1 MTRLNTEILHAA
13 ITQFKQKSTENPTEY
28 QQIYTERTERA
39 RIYQSYTAEKIRQM
53 THEDFYEYIGKLWS
67 MLIWGNKTYIVDK
80 ILNENGIENL
90 KTSLIS
96 LLYGTEPI
104 ETRWKN
110 ALTKTK
116 GLGPA
121 TISELLAYSKPE
133 QYALFNKRTCDC
145 LRYLGIPDMPVY
157 TYQYT
162 GKKYLEV
169 CRIAQQI
176 ADIME
181 QNGLGHVDLLAVDYF
196 LWDEILPDVHTTL
209 PELHPIPPKIPEPK
223 DTSPISL
230 HNEIR
235 DKIVDIGRMLGF
247 ESDKEIKVTSGAVVD
262 AIWEASIGNMGKVIY
277 VFEVQTKGS
286 IDSLLLNLM
295 KAKQNKAVQAIVAVS
310 DEIQLEKIK
319 REAAGL
325 DLPDLKLLNQN
336 EVFEVYESLS
346 KAHAIINT
354 IGLVPDSLTK

>member
-1 MTRLNTEILHAA
+1 MN
-13 ITQFKQKSTENPTEY
+13 
-28 QQIYTERTERA
+28 IYPRCT
-39 RIYQSYTAEKIRQM
+39 IIFFS
-53 THEDFYEYIGKLWS
+53 L
-67 MLIWGNKTYIVDK
+67 
-80 ILNENGIENL
+80 LNENGIDNL
-90 KTSLIS
+90 KTSLIT
-96 LLYGTEPI
+96 LLYGPDPI

-121 TISELLAYSKPE
+121 TISELLAYSNPE

-145 LRYLGIPDMPVY
+145 LEYLDITDMPIY

-169 CRIAQQI
+169 CRIARRI

-181 QNGLGHVDLLAVDYF
+181 QEGLGPTNLLAVDYF
-196 LWDEILPDVHTTL
+196 LWDEILPVVDAVMPEHLLL
-209 PELHPIPPKIPEPK
+209 PAKIPEPK

-235 DKIVDIGRMLGF
+235 DKIVDIGHMLGF
-247 ESDKEIKVTSGAVVD
+247 ESSKEIKVTSGAVVD
-262 AIWEASIGNMGKVIY
+262 AVWGASIGNMGKVIY

-286 IDSLLLNLM
+286 IDSLLLNLI

-310 DEIQLEKIK
+310 DDRQLERIK

-325 DLPDLKLLNQN
+325 DLRDLKLWNQN
-336 EVFEVYESLS
+336 EVLDVDESLT
-346 KAHAIINT
+346 KAHIIINN
-354 IGLVPDSLTK
+354 IGLVPDSFSK